1 MFDQMKNQARA
12 YFTEAKWLDEERIP
26 TTEEYMDVA
35 LVSAGYI
42 ALATTSLVGMG
53 DIATIEAFDWLSK
66 GPKIMS
72 SSNFI
77 ARVMDDIKSHKV
89 CTICDSNGENNIR
102 VSLVP
107 VFENCSI
114 FENTTNTKKMFSEN
128 SYLFFKFSVFY
139 VFFLKFF

>member
-1 MFDQMKNQARA
+1 MKNQARA
-12 YFTEAKWLDEERIP
+12 YFAEAKWLDEERIP

-53 DIATIEAFDWLSK
+53 DIATTEAFDWLSK

-72 SSNFI
+72 SSNLI
-77 ARVMDDIKSHKV
+77 ARVMDDIRSHKV

-102 VSLVP
+102 VSLVL

-114 FENTTNTKKMFSEN
+114 FENTKNTKKMLSEN
-128 SYLFFKFSVFY
+128 SYLCFQFSVFFLS
-139 VFFLKFF
+139 FF

>member
-1 MFDQMKNQARA
+1 MRLSIKYTLLYNLDEWVFEQMKNQARA
-12 YFTEAKWLDEERIP
+12 YFAEAKWLDEERIP
-26 TTEEYMDVA
+26 TIEEYMDVA

-53 DIATIEAFDWLSK
+53 DIVTKEAFDWLSK

-72 SSNFI
+72 SSNLI
-77 ARVMDDIKSHKV
+77 ARVMDDIRSHKV

-102 VSLVP
+102 ASLVH

-114 FENTTNTKKMFSEN
+114 F
-128 SYLFFKFSVFY
+128 
-139 VFFLKFF
+139 